1 MINGADHETVPYSIP
16 LKDINM
22 PLAQWGR
29 CLFWLVSLAALS
41 YGAAAEDVIISTPLG
56 WETNA
61 QDDFTIVDV
70 LLNGRKVAA
79 APARFNSQTI
89 RFEDPAGLAELLPGL
104 RDTEM
109 VGRALAR
116 VHPTNEDY
124 SCGAEAPPKPCDY
137 IYPKDVALIFDPAR
151 LQVEIFVNDVYM
163 YSRDARARYLPPP
176 TVAPGLITSFD
187 TRTAYNFDSNRF
199 IGTHHISA
207 IAGRGR
213 KSVRARVFANTRS
226 QMRLQSLQTTHVG
239 EQTAWT
245 IGLQSTP
252 FGGSL
257 SRSRQL
263 LGLRWGSTLLTRMD
277 KAQLNASPVEIS
289 VAQSATIEIQR
300 DGQTLDVQQIE
311 PGQTQLDTTR
321 LPSGS
326 YSIDLVIDE
335 GGQVRTETRYY
346 STSGRLP
353 PIDAPQWYLEIGQ
366 AIPLSNQDGFFVAG
380 ETPVLSI
387 GRHQRIGANTALK
400 LDATLMDDIAYFE
413 AALTAQSR
421 GLSGTLSV
429 TAADDGTYGFSAK
442 AYGQLRDW
450 SFNGFYRKL
459 AVAEPVGSTASA
471 AFVPF
476 VASFEQAS
484 VSANRHS
491 AWGRLGLRGFY
502 RRGSTGEASWFGGP
516 VVDVTLL
523 KRRLWRLNLSL
534 RQEWGSDRVTRF
546 FGVRVSK
553 SFNRPS
559 RFTPRIY
566 TQARHDAYRTKNTDT
581 GETSN
586 ITFSEATART
596 DLNRTTVSRTSVFGA
611 LRHDGQLGARASVTY
626 SSPRLRASLDGR
638 RAYQN
643 QNTALLDIRS
653 GLAFAG
659 NGVSLV
665 STREESGAQVN
676 VKGPAGHSVGVQV
689 DRQTRSVAKSGGHAF
704 VPLKSFSIY
713 DVGIQPERTRNLDYE
728 QHTDRLVAYPGNV
741 IQLVRSVRPIT
752 IIVGRLVDTKA
763 APISDAFLDVQGA
776 TLGMTDRDGY
786 FQIDASPG
794 DTIIARRSADESC
807 EVILP
812 TNSNPTD
819 VYFDAGSLTCF

>member
-1 MINGADHETVPYSIP
+1 
-16 LKDINM
+16 M

-29 CLFWLVSLAALS
+29 CLFWLVSIAALS
-41 YGAAAEDVIISTPLG
+41 YGAAAEDVIITAPLG

-70 LLNGRKVAA
+70 FLNGRKVAA

-89 RFEDPAGLAELLPGL
+89 KFEDPAGLAELLPGL

-109 VGRALAR
+109 IARALAR
-116 VHPTNEDY
+116 AHATNEDY
-124 SCGAEAPPKPCDY
+124 LCGAEAPPKPCDY
-137 IYPKDVALIFDPAR
+137 IYPIDVALIFDPGR
-151 LQVEIFVNDVYM
+151 LQVEIFINDLHM
-163 YSRDARARYLPPP
+163 FSRDSRARHLPPP
-176 TVAPGLITSFD
+176 TVATGLITSFD
-187 TRTAYNFDSNRF
+187 TRTAYDFDSNRF
-199 IGTHHISA
+199 IGTHHIAA

-226 QMRLQSLQTTHVG
+226 QARLQSLQTTHVG
-239 EQTAWT
+239 DQTAWT
-245 IGLQSTP
+245 VGLQNPPS
-252 FGGSL
+252 GGPL

-263 LGLRWGSTLLTRMD
+263 IGLRWGSTLLTRMD

-326 YSIDLVIDE
+326 YGIDLVIDE
-335 GGQVRTETRYY
+335 GGEVRTETRYY
-346 STSGRLP
+346 STSSRLP
-353 PIDAPQWYLEIGQ
+353 PIDAPQWYLEAGQ
-366 AIPLSNQDGFFVAG
+366 AIPFSNQDGFFITG

-400 LDATLMDDIAYFE
+400 LDATLTDDIAYFE
-413 AALTAQSR
+413 TALTAQAQS
-421 GLSGTLSV
+421 LSGTLSV
-429 TAADDGTYGFSAK
+429 AAADDGTYGVSAK
-442 AYGQLRDW
+442 ANGQLSKW

-459 AVAEPVGSTASA
+459 AVAEPIGSTESA
-471 AFVPF
+471 AYVPF
-476 VASFEQAS
+476 VTSFEQAS
-484 VSANRHS
+484 VSANRRS
-491 AWGRLGLRGFY
+491 RWGRLGLRGFF
-502 RRGSTGEASWFGGP
+502 RKGSTGKASWFGGP
-516 VVDVTLL
+516 FVDVTLL
-523 KRRLWRLNLSL
+523 ERRRWRLNVSL
-534 RQEWGSDRVTRF
+534 RQEWGSDRETRF

-553 SFNRPS
+553 SFDRPS
-559 RFTPRIY
+559 QFKPRIY
-566 TQARHDAYRTKNTDT
+566 TQARHDAYRTKNADT
-581 GETSN
+581 SETSN

-596 DLNRTTVSRTSVFGA
+596 DLNRTNVSRTSVFGA
-611 LRHDGQLGARASVTY
+611 LRHDGQLGARASVNY
-626 SSPRLRASLDGR
+626 SSPRLHARLDGR

-643 QNTALLDIRS
+643 QNTALLDMRS
-653 GLAFAG
+653 GLVFAS
-659 NGVSLV
+659 NGVSFV
-665 STREESGAQVN
+665 STREESGAHVS
-676 VKGPAGHSVGVQV
+676 VKGPVGHSVGVQV
-689 DRQTRSVAKSGGHAF
+689 DHQTRSVAKSSGHAF

-752 IIVGRLVDTKA
+752 IIVGRLIDKEDA
-763 APISDAFLDVQGA
+763 AISSAFLDVQGN

-794 DTIIARRSADESC
+794 DTLIARQSAEESC

-812 TNSNPTD
+812 SYSDPSD